1 MLQLPPQTLQ
11 AIGEASSS
19 CEPGVSTVRIAP
31 AGDADAASLMHC
43 REVESEAGFVCKK
56 CRLAFPGEA
65 GLLAHQRVACYP
77 GKSADSRGAVR
88 LVQVHYE
95 CKVCTAPERAT
106 PTEKMSIQ
114 EFKRHCETEAH
125 VSRLRASPQPPPSP
139 LQAKHPTPSPR
150 LPPPPPAASV
160 SPSAGLSHEMEDV
173 VNQIT
178 LLAARAAAESTSPGA
193 APTDSNANIA
203 GSKDSRDFCHPAE
216 PKRSKLLQLHAGEVP
231 APVAPTCSPVA
242 VPSTGHVLF
251 STLIRAAN
259 RDSQRSAV
267 RPSPFA
273 ARIKVENNALYFD
286 NTILEETLITQ
297 MHSPVVWQHRKEQLM
312 SGRVGIVKETTLCR
326 DSSPIRQWE
335 ERIRKQRD
343 GERGHCISQDDSD
356 TLKKWKTVG
365 LSLQEICALRSE
377 PSSDVK
383 KMGIESC
390 SEEDGEGQEE
400 QSLISWMIR
409 GSLSLAMNDTFPLI
423 FVFNPEPIR

>member
-1 MLQLPPQTLQ
+1 MKNVQALQELSHYNDLQRFILLLGRALAEWIAALPLTQEAGVQYPVIRCEISSGTAGGGGGGGLFEPPAGLGGGVGGGGTPLSMLQLPPQTLQ

-242 VPSTGHVLF
+242 VPSTG
-251 STLIRAAN
+251 
-259 RDSQRSAV
+259 Q
-267 RPSPFA
+267 
-273 ARIKVENNALYFD
+273 
-286 NTILEETLITQ
+286 
-297 MHSPVVWQHRKEQLM
+297 
-312 SGRVGIVKETTLCR
+312 
-326 DSSPIRQWE
+326 
-335 ERIRKQRD
+335 
-343 GERGHCISQDDSD
+343 
-356 TLKKWKTVG
+356 
-365 LSLQEICALRSE
+365 
-377 PSSDVK
+377 
-383 KMGIESC
+383 
-390 SEEDGEGQEE
+390 
-400 QSLISWMIR
+400 
-409 GSLSLAMNDTFPLI
+409 
-423 FVFNPEPIR
+423 